1 MSVSENENFMSRWS
15 RRKKEVELES
25 QVEALDKNDG
35 LSGEVSG
42 DLKMLHPDSTSV
54 VEYSSSGHVVIIGD
68 SSSVE
73 LFGEL
78 PANLTSEVVQYE
90 GLSPDSDVDNDIISS
105 INIEGA
111 LGQFVVKVADHELK
125 ADIILDLTPESIL
138 KMEVKP
144 PGYFVVDLSEG
155 KDSEALEPVLNE
167 LKEEIGDLVGTFEK
181 PRYFEYNESICAH
194 GRSGKPGCTRC
205 IDACPTQAITSL
217 INSIQV
223 DPYLCQGGG
232 ICTTVC
238 PSGAITY
245 TYPKPKDLLTHVRTL
260 VVTYLNSF
268 GEAENK
274 ESTPAVSPKIV
285 FVNEEEQER
294 AQQML
299 PGALIIMVEEVA
311 SVGPE
316 VWLSA
321 LAWGASNVQ
330 LFDLDG
336 MPRQAYQALELHLE
350 MVQETLLAMNYPAG
364 AVSIVSEMNDLLAT
378 TGMPAITPATHA
390 PLSQKRQSFYM
401 ALDYLVEQAERAK
414 PIVLLPAGSIFGEV
428 MVNESSCTLCMACVS
443 SCPGNALQDG
453 SEIPQLSLVEANCV
467 QCDVCTNTCPEN
479 AITISPRL
487 LLDSELRKKPR
498 VLNEESPFCCIS
510 CGRPFAT
517 KSGITTI
524 LEKLSGHSMF
534 ADERSKNRL
543 KMCDDCRVRDMMED
557 PDT

>member
-1 MSVSENENFMSRWS
+1 MTDSFASMSTL
-15 RRKKEVELES
+15 KAQDAAYAAVEI
-25 QVEALDKNDG
+25 
-35 LSGEVSG
+35 
-42 DLKMLHPDSTSV
+42 LHPESTSV
-54 VEYSSSGHVVIIGD
+54 VEYSSSGHVVIIGN
-68 SSSVE
+68 SSSIE
-73 LFGEL
+73 LLGEI
-78 PANLTSEVVQYE
+78 PSNLTSEVVEFE
-90 GLSPDSDVDNDIISS
+90 GLSPESDVNSDIH
-105 INIEGA
+105 IEGA
-111 LGQFVVKVADHELK
+111 LGQFVIKVAGQKLK
-125 ADIILDLTPESIL
+125 ADIIIDLTPDSIL

-155 KDSEALEPVLNE
+155 QNGEALEPVLNE

-181 PRYFEYNESICAH
+181 PRFFDYNESICAH

-245 TYPKPKDLLTHVRTL
+245 AYPKPKDLLTHVRTL
-260 VVTYLNSF
+260 VVTYLKSF
-268 GEAENK
+268 K
-274 ESTPAVSPKIV
+274 ETADKQNAQNVSPKIV

-299 PGALIIMVEEVA
+299 PGALIVMVEEVA

-321 LAWGASNVQ
+321 LAWGASHVQ

-336 MPRQAYQALELHLE
+336 MPRQAYQALDLHLD
-350 MVQETLLAMNYPAG
+350 MVQETLLAMNYPAS

-401 ALDYLVEQAERAK
+401 SLDHLVEQSNEVK
-414 PIVLLPAGSIFGEV
+414 PIAVLPAGSIFGDV
-428 MVNESSCTLCMACVS
+428 LVDESSCTLCMACVS
-443 SCPGNALQDG
+443 ACPGNALQDG
-453 SEIPQLSLVEANCV
+453 SEKPQLSFVEASCL
-467 QCDVCTNTCPEN
+467 QCGICTTTCPEE

-487 LLDSELRKKPR
+487 LLDYELRKKPR

-517 KSGITTI
+517 KSGITAI
-524 LEKLSGHSMF
+524 LTKLSGHSMF
-534 ADERSKNRL
+534 ADERSKSRL

-557 PDT
+557 PDTDF